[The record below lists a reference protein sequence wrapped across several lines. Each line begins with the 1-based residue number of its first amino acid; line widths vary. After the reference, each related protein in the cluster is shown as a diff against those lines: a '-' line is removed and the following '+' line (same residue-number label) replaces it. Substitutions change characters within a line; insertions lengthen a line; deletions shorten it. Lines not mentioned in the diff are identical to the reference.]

1 MLFVMAS
8 RRAGLHLVS
17 GHMACAGSD
26 GPAKNSR
33 NAETSVARMTLRAR
47 ATRLRRYVST
57 FCLPNEFG
65 RRWWGPGGQPP
76 DPHPRRQS
84 RAAPREGGAVT
95 ADLLVE
101 PHVGEVRHALVRVV
115 VDVLDLR
122 AEDRVALVV
131 VVG

>member
-33 NAETSVARMTLRAR
+33 NDETSVARMTLRAR
-47 ATRLRRYVST
+47 ATRLRMYVST

-65 RRWWGPGGQPP
+65 RRWWGPGGEPRTPTTAVRSGLAPP
-76 DPHPRRQS
+76 EGRRHCLLTG
-84 RAAPREGGAVT
+84 RATR
-95 ADLLVE
+95 
-101 PHVGEVRHALVRVV
+101 R
-115 VDVLDLR
+115 
-122 AEDRVALVV
+122 
-131 VVG
+131 

>member
-47 ATRLRRYVST
+47 ATRLRMYVST

-65 RRWWGPGGQPP
+65 RRWWGPGVNPGPPPRPSGQVWR
-76 DPHPRRQS
+76 PRR
-84 RAAPREGGAVT
+84 GAVT
-95 ADLLVE
+95 AYLLVE
-101 PHVGEVRHALVRVV
+101 
-115 VDVLDLR
+115 
-122 AEDRVALVV
+122 
-131 VVG
+131 